1 MESGQQRYLKYIY
14 VNMDEAVYKCESTAC
29 LYPFR
34 NFKYKNYVD
43 RTIFRYERI
52 MEASA
57 LDQKIFTSPTKIES
71 DDMDNFNLSWLDS
84 SFNEDLD
91 SILTTPSDGK
101 TCDIKEIINNICSN
115 GETTSISF
123 NSPPRSGSAQSVKAP
138 AQKLSKC
145 LQYIEHL
152 PAELSHSNKVEA
164 MTSTS
169 RLAQECTLK
178 VATASNNVLKSTS
191 KSLKKIRN
199 GLKKNGEIKPAT
211 GLHAVEQKPLG
222 FLDWLDVV
230 SRIEPNQMNEFEFAS
245 PTQFSES
252 VDLTNGNENSPD
264 PTYTQPV
271 LIELLRP
278 PASYSLDDNK
288 VSNNSEPCLLYQ
300 LDPNELQT
308 TQKKC
313 ESMSNDHL
321 ETSITTQTS
330 EIRDQILV
338 SPGTPNVEHSSSTDF
353 QIIKTKIGTGSS
365 SSNPGYSKNA
375 KKKERPKAKAQ
386 NKNNPDAIDAK
397 LKKKRETKKIEKIK
411 RKREETKKR
420 NKVEN
425 IGKTCNAEFGDFH
438 GFEPLEPFI
447 PVTLKRKPLVWLK
460 VE

>member
-1 MESGQQRYLKYIY
+1 
-14 VNMDEAVYKCESTAC
+14 MDEAVYKCESTAC

-52 MEASA
+52 MDASA

-71 DDMDNFNLSWLDS
+71 DDMDNFNLSWLDA

-115 GETTSISF
+115 GETTSIAL
-123 NSPPRSGSAQSVKAP
+123 NSPTRLGSAQSLKAP

-152 PAELSHSNKVEA
+152 SPAELSHSNKVET
-164 MTSTS
+164 MPSTS
-169 RLAQECTLK
+169 RIAQECTLN
-178 VATASNNVLKSTS
+178 VSTANNNVLKSTS

-199 GLKKNGEIKPAT
+199 GSKKNAEIKQTT
-211 GLHAVEQKPLG
+211 GSHTVEQKPLG

-230 SRIEPNQMNEFEFAS
+230 SRIEPKHMNEFEFAS
-245 PTQFSES
+245 PTQLSES
-252 VDLTNGNENSPD
+252 LDQSTNNTENSSD
-264 PTYTQPV
+264 PSYTQPV

-278 PASYSLDDNK
+278 PASLDGNQ
-288 VSNNSEPCLLYQ
+288 VSNNGEPCLLYQ
-300 LDPNELQT
+300 LDPRVLQT
-308 TQKKC
+308 TQKQC
-313 ESMSNDHL
+313 ESMSNAHI
-321 ETSITTQTS
+321 ENSITTQTS

-338 SPGTPNVEHSSSTDF
+338 GPVAPNVEHSSSVSGESFSTDF

-365 SSNPGYSKNA
+365 RSEHGHGANKTAKKQRPNA
-375 KKKERPKAKAQ
+375 KAR

-397 LKKKRETKKIEKIK
+397 LKKKIETKKIEKIK
-411 RKREETKKR
+411 RKREEKKKR

-425 IGKTCNAEFGDFH
+425 IGKSCNAELEGFH
-438 GFEPLEPFI
+438 GFEPLAPFQ
-447 PVTLKRKPLVWLK
+447 PVTLERKRLVWLK